1 MDGLWDAD
9 KDVVLGEGAIVPKLL
24 IAHRTVCRGIDK
36 APAVLGVVLVREGL
50 DANPLLIPPAIIVAN
65 NK

>member
-1 MDGLWDAD
+1 MDGLWEAD
-9 KDVVLGEGAIVPKLL
+9 KDIVLGEGAIVPKLL
-24 IAHRTVCRGIDK
+24 LAHGQVRCGVDK

-50 DANPLLIPPAIIVAN
+50 DAYPLLVPPAIIVDN